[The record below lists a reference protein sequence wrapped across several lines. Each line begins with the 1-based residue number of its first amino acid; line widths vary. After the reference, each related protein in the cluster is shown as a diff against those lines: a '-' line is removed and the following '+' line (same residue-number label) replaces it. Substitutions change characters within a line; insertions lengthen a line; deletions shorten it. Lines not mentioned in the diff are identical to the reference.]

1 MIEIPKLNTFCRIND
16 MVFKECGE
24 GKDEDSVYVFLN
36 HENKQVRFTQRE
48 IVERV
53 DSTFKGIKR

>member
-1 MIEIPKLNTFCRIND
+1 
-16 MVFKECGE
+16 
-24 GKDEDSVYVFLN
+24 VFLN